1 MKGVLR
7 RLTWGLADQAV
18 TSLVSFVVGIVVA
31 RSLGAVEFGAFS
43 LAWVTYGVVVNIS
56 RGLATDPLA
65 VRFSGVPRS
74 TWKTSVA
81 SSSGMAIAVGLITGA
96 ICVVVGLLL
105 GSRSG
110 SAFIALGL
118 VLPGLM
124 LQDSWRFAFFCSGQG
139 GKAFVSDITWAL
151 ALVPLLY
158 LASRD
163 PSVTRFVLAWGAA
176 AAFAALVSGLQ
187 AGVVPRLF
195 RALDWLRTH
204 RDLSLRYLTENVTI
218 SGAYQFKM
226 YGLGAFAGVAA
237 VGTVRGGEMMLGP
250 FFIVLSGIGLVAV
263 PEAARVLRRSVHRL
277 PLFCLLLGGAQAFAA
292 LAWGILLIVAL
303 PDSWGHALLGEVW
316 LTASALLLPATL
328 SVASASF
335 YTGAS
340 AGLRALGVARRSL
353 KAQLFASAAYL
364 IGGVGGGALNGAV
377 GSAWGAAAATFV
389 GAIIWWWSFRVGY
402 HERVRLE
409 AEGAETPA
417 AEVPGAE
424 VPAAVVPGAV
434 VPAAVAAELQEMPE
448 MRKS

>member
-65 VRFSGVPRS
+65 VRFSGVPRPV
-74 TWKTSVA
+74 WRKAVA
-81 SSSGMAIAVGLITGA
+81 SSTGMAIAVGLIMGT
-96 ICVVVGLLL
+96 ICVLVGVVL
-105 GSRSG
+105 GGRPG
-110 SAFIALGL
+110 AAFIALGC

-124 LQDSWRFAFFCSGQG
+124 LQDSWRFAFFSSGQG
-139 GKAFVSDITWAL
+139 GKAFVADITWAT

-163 PSVTRFVLAWGAA
+163 PSVIRFVLAWGAA
-176 AAFAALVSGLQ
+176 GAFAALVSGLQ

-195 RALDWLRTH
+195 RALDWLRQH
-204 RDLSLRYLTENVTI
+204 RDLGLRYLAENLTI

-226 YGLGAFAGVAA
+226 YGLGALAGVAA
-237 VGTVRGGEMMLGP
+237 VGTVRGAEMMLGP

-263 PEAARVLRRSVHRL
+263 PEAARVLRRRPRAL
-277 PLFCLLLGGAQAFAA
+277 PWFCLLLGGAQAFAA
-292 LAWGILLIVAL
+292 LAWGLALLFVL
-303 PDSWGHALLGEVW
+303 PDGWGHALLGEVW
-316 LTASALLLPATL
+316 LTSSALLLPATL
-328 SVASASF
+328 SVMFASF

-353 KAQLFASAAYL
+353 RAQLWASAAYL
-364 IGGVGGGALNGAV
+364 IGGVGGAAIAGAL
-377 GSAWGAAAATFV
+377 GSAWGAACATFV
-389 GAIIWWWSFRVGY
+389 GAIVWWWSFGVGIR
-402 HERVRLE
+402 ERWAQPE
-409 AEGAETPA
+409 PEA
-417 AEVPGAE
+417 AEPVE
-424 VPAAVVPGAV
+424 VVQPPE
-434 VPAAVAAELQEMPE
+434 AAEKQEMPE
-448 MRKS
+448 MRST

>member
-1 MKGVLR
+1 MKGLLR

-18 TSLVSFVVGIVVA
+18 TSMVSFVVGIVVA

-65 VRFSGVPRS
+65 VRFSGVRRS
-74 TWKTSVA
+74 QWKTAVA
-81 SSSGMAIAVGLITGA
+81 SSTGMAIAVGLILGVICVAVGTAIGGRTGA
-96 ICVVVGLLL
+96 
-105 GSRSG
+105 
-110 SAFIALGL
+110 AFVALGV

-124 LQDSWRFAFFCSGQG
+124 LQDSWRFAFFASGQG
-139 GKAFVSDITWAL
+139 GKAFIADITWAL

-163 PSVTRFVLAWGAA
+163 ASVTRFVLAWGAA

-195 RALDWLRTH
+195 RARDWLRNH
-204 RDLSLRYLTENVTI
+204 RDLSLRYLMENLTI

-263 PEAARVLRRSVHRL
+263 PEAARVLRRRPRKL
-277 PLFCLLLGGAQAFAA
+277 PLFCLLLGGAQATAA
-292 LAWGILLIVAL
+292 LCWGLALILFL
-303 PDSWGHALLGEVW
+303 PDKWGHALLGEVW

-328 SVASASF
+328 SVMFASF

-353 KAQLFASAAYL
+353 KAQLYASAAYL
-364 IGGVGGGALNGAV
+364 VGGVGGGAIGGAL
-377 GSAWGAAAATFV
+377 GSSWGAAGATFI
-389 GAIIWWWSFRVGY
+389 GAIVWWFTFGVGIR
-402 HERVRLE
+402 ERW
-409 AEGAETPA
+409 
-417 AEVPGAE
+417 
-424 VPAAVVPGAV
+424 
-434 VPAAVAAELQEMPE
+434 AELDAAPDPDVDSALE
-448 MRKS
+448 MRST